1 MRKKDIIPTSNIHNT
16 LTSGTIVKGEIHA
29 EEDFRF
35 DGKIEG
41 NIYCKGKIVI
51 GAESSVLGDI
61 NCTNIDVMGTV
72 TGVINCTNILILKS
86 TAVVKGNLNTH
97 ILEIEAGSQFEGSI
111 SMIDKANINT

>member
-1 MRKKDIIPTSNIHNT
+1 MGKKDIIPTLNAHNI
-16 LTSGTIVKGEIHA
+16 LTTGTVVKGEIHA

-41 NIYCKGKIVI
+41 NITCKGKIVI
-51 GAESSVLGDI
+51 GADADVLGDI
-61 NCTNIDVMGTV
+61 NCTNVDVLGKV
-72 TGVINCTNILILKS
+72 SGVINCLGTLALRS

-111 SMIDKANINT
+111 AMIDKNTLNI